1 MNMSYQLGLDW
12 NISVPHYENKTL
24 GFVSLQV
31 GMHNYVDYYAQKV
44 EVNLSF
50 LRSMKKL
57 SQRIRGYFWV
67 LLDYVE

>member
-1 MNMSYQLGLDW
+1 MNKQ
-12 NISVPHYENKTL
+12 NKTEYM
-24 GFVSLQV
+24 GKQKNKKKIVKCEEYFNRYQS
-31 GMHNYVDYYAQKV
+31 QKV
-44 EVNLSF
+44 EVKLSF